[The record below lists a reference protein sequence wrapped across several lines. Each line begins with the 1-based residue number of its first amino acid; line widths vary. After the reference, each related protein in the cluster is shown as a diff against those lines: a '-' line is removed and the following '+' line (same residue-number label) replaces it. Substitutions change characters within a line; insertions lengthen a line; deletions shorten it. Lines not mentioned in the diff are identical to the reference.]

1 MYKITTNFSIRDEH
15 RISVV
20 IKFDSVY
27 ILKKTRC
34 YQSLKFMNYVWHE
47 VFRIELCDFDR
58 QDIGDLL
65 FFTQKT
71 Y

>member
-1 MYKITTNFSIRDEH
+1 
-15 RISVV
+15 
-20 IKFDSVY
+20 
-27 ILKKTRC
+27 
-34 YQSLKFMNYVWHE
+34 MNYVWHE